1 MYGLVKLNG
10 EEAKDCD
17 KRHGMAAQPDPR
29 GAVSDGWSLLNV
41 LRTKAH
47 RRQSRGAAGPVRR
60 AGGGGRGGGGGSG
73 AAAPGG
79 AERGLMVFD
88 VQAWISVPCS
98 TGTCQMAQL

>member
-60 AGGGGRGGGGGSG
+60 AGGGGRGGGGGSR
-73 AAAPGG
+73 AAAAGG
-79 AERGLMVFD
+79 AERGVD
-88 VQAWISVPCS
+88 GVGHASVDLSPLFY
-98 TGTCQMAQL
+98 GTCHMAQL